1 VKLRIEK
8 SIYGGSGLA
17 RAEGKA
23 IFVPFTLPG
32 EEVEAEIVSDKGGFS
47 TAELQSVLEP
57 SPARTNPPCPYFG
70 KCGGCH
76 YQHANYAAQIEMKL
90 AILRESL
97 ERARIQDIPTI
108 TPVTADPLGYRNRI
122 RLHVR
127 KDPFSLCYKL
137 RKSHT
142 NLPIDTCPIASPILQ
157 RAIETLNR
165 EGKPLN
171 LSEFVTEIELFTNP
185 DQSELIVSL
194 WTDQPA
200 SAAKQ
205 IIDNVSQPLRQMFPE
220 IQAIGVFATERIR
233 TTSKLLA
240 HSGSDFLIY
249 PSRDRRYRVGLGSF
263 FQVNRF
269 LIDQLVDLVTA
280 GEQGSL
286 AWDLYA
292 GVGLFSLPLTE
303 HFAEVTAVESSPS
316 AIRDLRENLRN
327 TKHRIVAAETA
338 AFLRQAL
345 QQRYPIPDLIV
356 VDPPRAGLLRDVTD
370 ALAKVRPRKITYV
383 SCDPS
388 TLSRDL
394 AALVESGYRLRN
406 MHLLDLFPQIYHLE
420 SITHLALD

>member
-1 VKLRIEK
+1 LKLCIEK
-8 SIYGGSGLA
+8 AIYGGSGLA

-23 IFVPFTLPG
+23 IFVPFALPG

-57 SPARTNPPCPYFG
+57 SPARIKPPCPYFG

-76 YQHANYAAQIEMKL
+76 YQHANYATQIEMKL

-97 ERARIQDIPTI
+97 ERARITDIPTI
-108 TPVTADPLGYRNRI
+108 TPVTAEPLAYRNRI
-122 RLHVR
+122 RLHIQ
-127 KDPFSLCYKL
+127 KNPFSLCYKF

-157 RAIETLNR
+157 QAIETLNR
-165 EGKPLN
+165 EGQSLN
-171 LSEFVTEIELFTNP
+171 LAESVTEIELFTNP
-185 DQSELIVSL
+185 EESALLISL
-194 WTDQPA
+194 WTELPA
-200 SAAKQ
+200 STAKQ
-205 IIDNVSQPLRQMFPE
+205 IIDKLSPPLRQMFPE
-220 IQAIGVFATERIR
+220 IQAIGIFAVERNR
-233 TTSKLLA
+233 TTNKLLA
-240 HSGSDFLIY
+240 HSGSQFLTY
-249 PSRDRRYRVGLGSF
+249 ASKDRRYRVGLGSF

-269 LIDQLVDLVTA
+269 LIDQLVDVVTA

-338 AFLRQAL
+338 AFLRLAL
-345 QQRYPIPDLIV
+345 QQRCPTPDLIV

-370 ALAKVRPRKITYV
+370 ALAKIRPRKITYV

-406 MHLLDLFPQIYHLE
+406 MHLLDLFPQTYHLE
-420 SITHLALD
+420 SITQLALD

>member
-1 VKLRIEK
+1 VKLHIDK
-8 SIYGGSGLA
+8 AIYGGSGLA
-17 RAEGKA
+17 RADGKA
-23 IFVPFTLPG
+23 VFVPFTLPG

-47 TAELQSVLEP
+47 TAELQSFLEP
-57 SPARTNPPCPYFG
+57 SPARTEPPCPYFG

-76 YQHANYAAQIEMKL
+76 YQHATYATQIEMKL
-90 AILRESL
+90 VILRESL
-97 ERARIQDIPTI
+97 ERARIKDIPTI

-122 RLHVR
+122 RLHVQ
-127 KDPFSLCYKL
+127 KNPFMLCYKL
-137 RKSHT
+137 IKSHT

-157 RAIETLNR
+157 RAVETLNR
-165 EGKPLN
+165 EGEALN
-171 LSEFVTEIELFTNP
+171 LPESVTEIELFTNP
-185 DQSELIVSL
+185 EESALLVSL
-194 WTDQPA
+194 WTDCPA
-200 SAAKQ
+200 PVAKQ
-205 IIDNVSQPLRQMFPE
+205 ILEKMSPPLRQIFPE
-220 IQAIGVFATERIR
+220 IQGIGVFAIERNR

-240 HSGSDFLIY
+240 HTGSEFLSY
-249 PSRDRRYRVGLGSF
+249 SSRDRHYRVGLGSF

-269 LIDQLVDLVTA
+269 LIEPLVELVTS
-280 GEQGSL
+280 GEQGNL

-316 AIRDLRENLRN
+316 AVRDLRENLRN

-345 QQRYPIPDLIV
+345 QQRYPTPDLIV

-370 ALAKVRPRKITYV
+370 ALAKLRPRKITYV

-388 TLSRDL
+388 TLGRDL
-394 AALVESGYRLRN
+394 AALVESGYRLRD
-406 MHLLDLFPQIYHLE
+406 MHLLDLFPQTYHLE